1 MNLLVYVYHPDGTT
15 LLVETLSELEEAVAL
30 CRDLVAEDGY
40 VRAEVWT
47 ESGERLYGAARR
59 GGTLRT
65 YDARGDDDGDATAW
79 PAPEPSR
86 HEPADR
92 PPSARAVAEQRQVPQ
107 ARPSG
112 DGPRILGQQPGEQV
126 TWLGL

>member
-40 VRAEVWT
+40 VRSEVWT

-65 YDARGDDDGDATAW
+65 YDTAADGDGSAW
-79 PAPEPSR
+79 PAPERPAN
-86 HEPADR
+86 EPADR
-92 PPSARAVAEQRQVPQ
+92 APSRPPAEER
-107 ARPSG
+107 RPAG
-112 DGPRILGQQPGEQV
+112 EIPRILGEQPGEDV

>member
-1 MNLLVYVYHPDGTT
+1 MELLVYVYHPDATS

-30 CRDLVAEDGY
+30 CRELVAVDGY

-47 ESGERLYGAARR
+47 EGGTRLYGAARD

-65 YDARGDDDGDATAW
+65 YDTRAEAETSLPAW
-79 PAPEPSR
+79 PAPDPDPR
-86 HEPADR
+86 TPADR
-92 PPSARAVAEQRQVPQ
+92 PAAAAEPSPAAEP
-107 ARPSG
+107 RPCSG
-112 DGPRILGQQPGEQV
+112 DGPRILGQRPGEEV